1 MKINLF
7 DFEKN
12 WTKKSSIQEDVID
25 DEKIN
30 EKYIKGEARIITEQ
44 GSIKLPLINNL
55 FIGNT
60 DNKKDKEYELRP
72 KYQRRIT
79 WNDEKRSKLI
89 ESFIMNIPIPPIFL
103 YETEYGKYQV
113 MDGLQRIS
121 AISDFYSDKFSLKG
135 LIEWKELNGRKY
147 SDLPEKIK
155 EGIDRRQ
162 ISVTTLLKEST
173 KDHIQEQNM
182 KKMVF
187 ERLNTGGVTLKEQEI
202 RNALYPGLF
211 NDLCIKLS
219 SNSSFKKLWRIPNF
233 DTFKNSDEFKDNEI
247 LDEYEDI
254 DTLDELSKN
263 RLYMRMFDV
272 ELILR
277 FFAIRFID
285 DFHSG
290 LLSEFLDSC
299 LKNGN
304 LYNKEQI
311 NTMEELFEKT
321 IEKAEILFG
330 EKAFCKYIK
339 TKKENNFKWSTPQ
352 KMVYDALM
360 IVLTNYKIDK
370 TKVKLENNITLLERE
385 YQKSLKIFDGKGKQT
400 KNNTLKRIDFFEK
413 ILKQLDGVSL

>member
-1 MKINLF
+1 
-7 DFEKN
+7 
-12 WTKKSSIQEDVID
+12 
-25 DEKIN
+25 
-30 EKYIKGEARIITEQ
+30 
-44 GSIKLPLINNL
+44 
-55 FIGNT
+55 
-60 DNKKDKEYELRP
+60 
-72 KYQRRIT
+72 
-79 WNDEKRSKLI
+79 
-89 ESFIMNIPIPPIFL
+89 
-103 YETEYGKYQV
+103 
-113 MDGLQRIS
+113 
-121 AISDFYSDKFSLKG
+121 
-135 LIEWKELNGRKY
+135 
-147 SDLPEKIK
+147 
-155 EGIDRRQ
+155 
-162 ISVTTLLKEST
+162 
-173 KDHIQEQNM
+173 
-182 KKMVF
+182 
-187 ERLNTGGVTLKEQEI
+187 
-202 RNALYPGLF
+202 
-211 NDLCIKLS
+211 
-219 SNSSFKKLWRIPNF
+219 
-233 DTFKNSDEFKDNEI
+233 
-247 LDEYEDI
+247 
-254 DTLDELSKN
+254 
-263 RLYMRMFDV
+263 MRMFYV

-277 FFAIRFID
+277 IFAIRFID